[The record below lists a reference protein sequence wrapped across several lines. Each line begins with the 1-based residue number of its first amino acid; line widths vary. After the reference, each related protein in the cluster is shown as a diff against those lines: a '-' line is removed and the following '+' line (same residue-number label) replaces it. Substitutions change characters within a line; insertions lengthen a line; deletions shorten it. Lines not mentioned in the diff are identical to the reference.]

1 MNWINTHIE
10 RLRLRPA
17 QPGDAALVLSFI
29 HKIARYEKMEDQVV
43 ATEATLHDSLFT
55 RRVCECT
62 LAYYEDKPVG
72 FALYFSNFSTFIGR
86 AGMYLEDLFVDPEMR
101 GKGIGK
107 ALICFVA
114 ALARSRGCQRMEW
127 SCLDWNQP
135 SIAFYK
141 SLGAAPMDEWTVYRL
156 SGEDIGRVAEQI
168 QLDPPLG

>member
-1 MNWINTHIE
+1 M
-10 RLRLRPA
+10 
-17 QPGDAALVLSFI
+17 
-29 HKIARYEKMEDQVV
+29 
-43 ATEATLHDSLFT
+43 
-55 RRVCECT
+55 CECT

-141 SLGAAPMDEWTVYRL
+141 SLGAASWTEWTVYRL
-156 SGEDIGRVAEQI
+156 SGEDIGRVADQI
-168 QLDPPLG
+168 QLDRPGITQPAQGESSPLSHEPAIFLS